1 MPCTSSTM
9 YAWNME
15 ARSRFEVT
23 PPTPTHTCAGICH
36 PVPLLEGAAGMN
48 SLICALVHRTN
59 ECVEIEMKSCHQRVT
74 PCRTADPNQPY
85 GRIRIIHVV
94 KQGEMRAGLGALL
107 G

>member
-36 PVPLLEGAAGMN
+36 PVPQLEGAARTN
-48 SLICALVHRTN
+48 SLVCALVWIDQFTVHNDFLDVFARTLLRLG
-59 ECVEIEMKSCHQRVT
+59 VPQTTKATYHT
-74 PCRTADPNQPY
+74 RTYAW
-85 GRIRIIHVV
+85 
-94 KQGEMRAGLGALL
+94 
-107 G
+107 